1 MAPFTVYDPNSL
13 SPSALVNALLASNS
27 GIIFD
32 PLSVVLHASGT
43 GAVNLYDAS
52 VGAPL
57 GLGAGVLLTSG
68 TTPGTSNTLTW
79 FGADNS
85 GSSGFYNG
93 DADVDAVVNTVF
105 QTQSYDATT
114 LAFSVSVSDPNAV
127 SISFDLVFG
136 SDEYPEWVDA
146 FVDCAV
152 VIVDGVNYALFNKDP
167 HAPLSVIS
175 PNLAAGYFQDNA
187 SGIIPIEYDGVS
199 GHLRIVAPLN
209 LGLGTHTIKIAISDT
224 GDHIL
229 DSGLF
234 ISNLSAGTNPGSGV
248 VSDPGAGTSGDD
260 TFSGTS
266 KDEYFN
272 MLAGNDTVFAG
283 GGADILVAGS
293 GNDKLYGGSGN
304 DELKGDSGDD
314 WLDGGSDVD
323 TAVYS
328 GKSSDYTISFDALS
342 GQFSLNGSSKG
353 EGLDTMLNVE
363 QLQFSDGLYTLSG
376 GAGGVTLTIAQPP
389 SPPVSNSLGC
399 LVITGLGAIG
409 TLLTAHLSDADG
421 LPAAAAINWQWFR
434 AGMAIAGANAA
445 SYVVQS
451 ADSGAQLTVQAS
463 YSDSKGN
470 AEQPQSVPL
479 QVFALSDG
487 NLAIT
492 PIVIDGPAGAGVHTT
507 ITTLLQRAV
516 DLGESPALAVQKIR
530 TALNIPT
537 KAGNLLSSNAFK
549 ILQTGVGD
557 TVSALALAK
566 LEVQVAIL
574 CSLSDDQQGDKLALA
589 LLNKGASGGSFNL
602 RNGADVAAILGM
614 DTSTFNIND
623 KTTYPQPLREI
634 VDRNSNIKDAA
645 RLLDSSS
652 GSGLSI
658 EHEWNDFLSN
668 WDSMQGVPLTSLNQ
682 TFNLAP
688 FGNAAAVLPNLVPS
702 DPYTLSLAQLTAGF
716 QDPDND
722 PLAVINLTTDHG
734 DWFSLAADGS
744 WQLDPTAADYDAS
757 YRGPLELSYS
767 VDDGQGHSISASLM
781 LVVVDQI
788 NHAPGGNVSV
798 AVQGGGALAQY
809 ATLQASNSLS
819 DPDGISGSISYR
831 WYAGSTLLG
840 QGASLVLGQPQ
851 VGQTI
856 RVEAS
861 YTDGYGTLETL
872 SSPPTAPVVNV
883 DDLPTGVV
891 TLTAGNPPKLG
902 DTVSAGHSVADLDGI
917 PASGP
922 GALLIQW
929 QSSADGVSWSD
940 VSGATGASL
949 VLGSAQVGLKVRAQ
963 VRYTDLYGTANAVSS
978 AASAAVLSA
987 GLLWTGSSGND
998 SKSGTVWDDTLNG
1011 AAGNDSLSGLAGND
1025 WLDGGSGIDTLV
1037 GGLGNDTYGVD
1048 NASDLILEQPG
1059 EGYDMVQSSVSY
1071 SLSSKAANVEVLVLT
1086 GTAAI
1091 NGTGNDLANSI
1102 SGNSA
1107 ANVLDGGTG
1116 NDTMT
1121 GGAGNDTYVVDSAGD
1136 VVGEQP
1142 AGGID
1147 LVQSSISWSLVGLG
1161 EVENLTLTGT
1171 AVINGTG
1178 NDLANTISGNA
1189 AANVLSGG
1197 AGNDKLTGLAGND
1210 WLDGGSG
1217 IDILVGGLGDDAYV
1231 VDNASDLITELSG
1244 EGTDTVQA
1252 SVSYSLLSKGANVEA
1267 LVLTG
1272 TATINA
1278 FGNALANA
1286 LTGNSAA
1293 NTLDGGADN
1302 DTLTGGGGNDTYVVD
1317 SSGDVVVEAS
1327 GGGIDLVR
1335 SSISW
1340 SLAGLGEVEN
1350 LTLTGTATI
1359 NAFGNALANALTGN
1373 SAANT
1378 LDGGADNDTLTGGGG
1393 NDTYVVD
1400 SSGDVVVE
1408 ASGGGIDLVQ
1418 SSISWSLAGL
1428 IAVENLTLTG
1438 TAALNGTGN
1447 ALANALNGNDA
1458 ANLLQGSS
1466 GNDTISG
1473 AGGSDTL
1480 AGGKGS
1486 DQLSGGL
1493 GADVF
1498 RFDTAPEKLKG
1509 VAVVDTITDFA
1520 SGQGDLLELSS
1531 QAFTALSGSAV
1542 SAGVLS
1548 AGAFLA
1554 STSGTATTSAQC
1566 ILYNTTNGQLLYDSD
1581 GSGSSAAQAFTTLTG
1596 LPSLSNT
1603 MILVSNLPLGV

>member
-376 GAGGVTLTIAQPP
+376 GARGVTLTIAQPP

-1059 EGYDMVQSSVSY
+1059 EGYDTVQSSVSY
-1071 SLSSKAANVEVLVLT
+1071 SLFSKAANVEVLVLT

-1136 VVGEQP
+1136 VVAEQA

-1178 NDLANTISGNA
+1178 NDLANTIS
-1189 AANVLSGG
+1189 
-1197 AGNDKLTGLAGND
+1197 
-1210 WLDGGSG
+1210 
-1217 IDILVGGLGDDAYV
+1217 GLGDDAYV

-1267 LVLTG
+1267 LV
-1272 TATINA
+1272 
-1278 FGNALANA
+1278 
-1286 LTGNSAA
+1286 
-1293 NTLDGGADN
+1293 
-1302 DTLTGGGGNDTYVVD
+1302 
-1317 SSGDVVVEAS
+1317 
-1327 GGGIDLVR
+1327 
-1335 SSISW
+1335 
-1340 SLAGLGEVEN
+1340 
-1350 LTLTGTATI
+1350 LTGTATI

-1581 GSGSSAAQAFTTLTG
+1581 GSGSSAAQAFATLTG

>member
-376 GAGGVTLTIAQPP
+376 GARGVTLTIAQPP

-1071 SLSSKAANVEVLVLT
+1071 SLFSKAANVEVLVLT

-1136 VVGEQP
+1136 VVAEQA

-1178 NDLANTISGNA
+1178 NDLANTIS
-1189 AANVLSGG
+1189 
-1197 AGNDKLTGLAGND
+1197 
-1210 WLDGGSG
+1210 
-1217 IDILVGGLGDDAYV
+1217 GLGDDAYV

-1267 LVLTG
+1267 LV
-1272 TATINA
+1272 
-1278 FGNALANA
+1278 
-1286 LTGNSAA
+1286 
-1293 NTLDGGADN
+1293 
-1302 DTLTGGGGNDTYVVD
+1302 
-1317 SSGDVVVEAS
+1317 
-1327 GGGIDLVR
+1327 
-1335 SSISW
+1335 
-1340 SLAGLGEVEN
+1340 
-1350 LTLTGTATI
+1350 LTGTATI

-1581 GSGSSAAQAFTTLTG
+1581 GSGSSAAQAFATLTG